1 MEEKKLRITN
11 RQFAEVL
18 FHWLSMFLTK
28 KEIKKYAKSFGFRI
42 RIWNRKD
49 YRKIFEELLILN
61 MWMIVYT
68 CEKVFEGEDKRN
80 ECLDIFHNL
89 IYHRK
94 IANNENSF
102 RDWMISISS
111 KYIEYSKAMETEHPS
126 TPLWLVAKVFNQK
139 LFGKFKEDLR
149 FQMQVCIYIDLF
161 NKHLGK
167 TILKYEIDKI

>member
-1 MEEKKLRITN
+1 MEDEKLEVTK

-18 FHWLSMFLTK
+18 FHWLSISLTK

-49 YRKIFEELLILN
+49 YRKISEELFILN

-68 CEKVFEGEDKRN
+68 CEEVFEDEDKQN

-89 IYHRK
+89 VYYRK
-94 IANNENSF
+94 IVNNEISF
-102 RDWMISISS
+102 RDWMVSISS
-111 KYIEYSKAMETEHPS
+111 RYIEYSKAMETEHPS
-126 TPLWLVAKVFNQK
+126 TPLWLAAKAFNRN
-139 LFGKFKEDLR
+139 LFGKIKEDLR
-149 FQMQVCIYIDLF
+149 FQMNVCIYIELS

-167 TILKYEIDKI
+167 TILKYEIR

>member
-18 FHWLSMFLTK
+18 FHWLFMFLTK

-49 YRKIFEELLILN
+49 YRKISEELLILN

-68 CEKVFEGEDKRN
+68 CEEVFEGEDKRN

-89 IYHRK
+89 IYYRK

-111 KYIEYSKAMETEHPS
+111 KYIEYSKAMETKHPS
-126 TPLWLVAKVFNQK
+126 TPLWLVAKVFNQN

-149 FQMQVCIYIDLF
+149 FQTQVCIYIGLF